1 MYRPKHQINTHVL
14 TENKWSGKREEIRML
29 FATSTLNSSISTALS
44 IQYNKLVELGLVGQA
59 FNSSTREAEVKDLWV

>member
-29 FATSTLNSSISTALS
+29 LATSTLNSSISTALS
-44 IQYNKLVELGLVGQA
+44 NQHNKLVELGLVGHA